1 LLYDFLN
8 ALQKDRIMTTNQVQT
23 GGCLCAQLRYEVSG
37 PSVWTAICYCDS
49 CTRAAGALAVAW
61 AGIETSRFRVLRG
74 AIQIYQSTPGVL
86 RGFCRRCGTTLTYQK
101 NPEVIPGAQDQVY
114 VSTRTLDDPNAYPPD
129 EHVFYGERVAW
140 FHADDE
146 RPHHE
151 TLSPDY
157 AHLQLLT
164 LKQGE

>member
-1 LLYDFLN
+1 M
-8 ALQKDRIMTTNQVQT
+8 IMKRAKT
-23 GGCLCAQLRYEVSG
+23 GGCFCGQLRYEVSG
-37 PSVWTAICYCDS
+37 PSVWTAICYCVS

-61 AGIETSRFRVLRG
+61 AGIDKSCFRVLRG
-74 AIQIYQSTPGVL
+74 RLEIYQSTPGVL

-101 NPEVIPGAQDQVY
+101 NPEVIPGAQDHVY
-114 VSTRTLDDPNAYPPD
+114 VSTRTLDDPGAYPPD
-129 EHVFYGERVAW
+129 EHVFYGERVEG
-140 FHADDE
+140 FQADDE

-164 LKQGE
+164 LKPRD